1 MAPACLDAQVAVG
14 HILVAHIPSVEDT
27 GALALALDNLVAGE
41 VARMR
46 ILAASV
52 ATVTAGTTAVMG
64 AAHSWAYQTMVQDTA
79 ADWVAQV
86 DGKDKAA
93 DLEELMET
101 SGRPCPLCLFL
112 VETCTDRHLPALD
125 TDAFHR
131 LLSQYEQT
139 FR

>member
-1 MAPACLDAQVAVG
+1 
-14 HILVAHIPSVEDT
+14 VEDT
-27 GALALALDNLVAGE
+27 GALALDNLVAGE

-86 DGKDKAA
+86 DGKDRAV
-93 DLEELMET
+93 DLEELRET

-112 VETCTDRHLPALD
+112 VETCTDYHLPVLD
-125 TDAFHR
+125 TDEFHQ

-139 FR
+139 LR